1 MRVWGCLVSLLL
13 IVYLVLTLISLNF
26 NHNNKYI
33 DVVRTI
39 RFVWILDDN
48 NGFVLN
54 IRTVAK
60 VVI

>member
-1 MRVWGCLVSLLL
+1 MRVQGCFSI
-13 IVYLVLTLISLNF
+13 IVVNFYLVLTLISFNF
-26 NHNNKYI
+26 NQNNKYT
-33 DVVRTI
+33 DVVRKI

-48 NGFVLN
+48 IWFVLN